1 MSSTRGATHAA
12 KLLLRGG
19 GLGDWF
25 RERPIRY
32 LLISRRGID
41 QLLALLDGLAKVRI
55 ADGARLDQ
63 IHRASEEPLQ
73 IFLQAEITIRVLGG
87 AQGWELHKKVKIAR
101 GRVEGAAGG
110 RTEQ

>member
-1 MSSTRGATHAA
+1 MTWSWGATHAA

-41 QLLALLDGLAKVRI
+41 RLLALLDGLAKVRI
-55 ADGARLDQ
+55 ADGHRLDQ
-63 IHRASEEPLQ
+63 IHWASEEPLQ
-73 IFLQAEITIRVLGG
+73 ILLQAEITIRALGG
-87 AQGWELHKKVKIAR
+87 AQGWKLNKKVKIAR
-101 GRVEGAAGG
+101 GRVVS
-110 RTEQ
+110 